1 MEKVIEDESSNLT
14 TVCRQIR
21 KQSGRSKQPNKLCK
35 IFKLHP
41 IVVQRPPIEKGT
53 ESGVS

>member
-21 KQSGRSKQPNKLCK
+21 KQSGRLKQPNKLCK